1 MFSIR
6 LCRSRKEERL
16 FERLPERLHGLDPAF
31 IPPFPGSI
39 VKYLSPKSAFNRL
52 SGEIYP
58 FLAWRDGK
66 PVGRIAAIINHAH
79 NERYRDKT
87 GFFGFFDCED
97 NLELARALFEAAGA
111 ILRARNRECLR
122 GPYNP
127 SINDEC
133 GLLVEGFK
141 YPPYLGLVWNPKYHK
156 ALIEQLEFQPVC
168 RSYGLH
174 LPLHRLDLPE
184 RLKRI
189 VERVAR
195 RRNIKLRPIDMSCLE
210 EELKIVREIYNA
222 TLDRNWGFIP
232 ISMDDLLASA
242 EDMKAFADPEMIVIA
257 EINGENAGVALTLPN
272 FNEILAH
279 IKKTPHLL
287 RLPHILWLMK
297 TRRINS
303 ARQAVLGIS
312 PRFRDRGLHAW
323 LLCEQFVC
331 GKQRY
336 ANGTIGWVEESNTE
350 ILENSLMLGAI
361 RQQEWRIYEK
371 PLGRELACADIRKVA
386 A

>member
-1 MFSIR
+1 MYSIR

-79 NERYRDKT
+79 NERYQDRT

-97 NLELARALFEAAGA
+97 NLELARALFDAAGA
-111 ILRARNRECLR
+111 LLRSRNRECLR

-133 GLLVEGFK
+133 GLLVEGFE
-141 YPPYLGLVWNPKYHK
+141 YPPCLGLCWNPEYQKT
-156 ALIEQLEFQPVC
+156 LVEQLGFRVVC
-168 RSYGLH
+168 RSFGYL
-174 LPLHRLDLPE
+174 LPMHRLEVPE
-184 RLKRI
+184 RLRRI
-189 VERVAR
+189 VERLVKR
-195 RRNIKLRPIDMSCLE
+195 TSLKLRPIKMSELE
-210 EELKIVREIYNA
+210 EELKIVQEVYNSS
-222 TLDRNWGFIP
+222 LERNWGFVP
-232 ISMDDLLASA
+232 ITMDELLAA
-242 EDMKAFADPEMIVIA
+242 ADDMRAFADPKLILIA
-257 EINGENAGVALTLPN
+257 ELNGENAGVALSLPN
-272 FNEILAH
+272 FNEILARV
-279 IKKTPHLL
+279 KKTPALL

-297 TRRINS
+297 THRIDW
-303 ARQAVLGIS
+303 ARQLVYGIS

-323 LLCEQFVC
+323 LLSEQFLS
-331 GKQRY
+331 GKRRY
-336 ANGTIGWVEESNTE
+336 SNGTLGWIEESNKE
-350 ILENSLMLGAI
+350 IIDNALMLGAI
-361 RQQEWRIYEK
+361 QQQEWRIYEK
-371 PLGRELACADIRKVA
+371 SLL
-386 A
+386 